1 MESTKTGISKPL
13 NKIDLRKVLSE
24 MENDYQKIKINII
37 NYEKDYDY
45 TINNISLEEDIEKN
59 HTNNFKNINEL

>member
-1 MESTKTGISKPL
+1 MESTKTGINKPL

-37 NYEKDYDY
+37 NYEKDYDH
-45 TINNISLEEDIEKN
+45 TINNISVEEDIEKI
-59 HTNNFKNINEL
+59 HSNNFKNINDL